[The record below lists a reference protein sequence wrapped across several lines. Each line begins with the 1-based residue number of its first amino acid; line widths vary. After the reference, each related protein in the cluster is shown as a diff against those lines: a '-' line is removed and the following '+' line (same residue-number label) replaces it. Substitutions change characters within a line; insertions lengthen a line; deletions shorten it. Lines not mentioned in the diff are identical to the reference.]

1 MPEQEKKM
9 RQLEDEAQE
18 LDDASSSFMVD
29 FLDFSFA
36 GDASEDDEEHDLSL
50 ADDVRNLAAKPVE
63 DSRSRSFNID
73 LIIEAK
79 VDPERPLNSVLTF
92 EHFKEIARFE

>member
-1 MPEQEKKM
+1 MPEPEKKM

-18 LDDASSSFMVD
+18 LDDAGSYSMSD

-63 DSRSRSFNID
+63 DSTSRSFHID
-73 LIIEAK
+73 IIIEAK